1 MTPAPEVQGY
11 RGTLLF
17 GQQDPGGPSF
27 AQVTV
32 AIKPLALWPP
42 AALPFSEAWPPS
54 SIASE
59 SSIRN
64 QSERRKP
71 QSLGYFCSNVQR
83 FAFLE

>member
-1 MTPAPEVQGY
+1 MTPVPDVQGY

-27 AQVTV
+27 AQVIV
-32 AIKPLALWPP
+32 AIKPPEVWP
-42 AALPFSEAWPPS
+42 LPLFQRHGLPPPS
-54 SIASE
+54 PPS

-64 QSERRKP
+64 QSGRRKP